1 MVHDFIGKN
10 ESGGNVDDTEP
21 HLSIYMKRLSQLA
34 PAAALGASL
43 FIACFA
49 EAGAK
54 SSLAPLE
61 PVPSAGQ
68 LAWHDMEM
76 YAFVHFTI
84 NTFTGKEWGY
94 GDEKPELFNPSDF
107 DADDLVRT
115 LAEAGMKGVVLT
127 CKHHDGF
134 CLWPTRT
141 TRHSVASSPWKQGK
155 GDVVKDVSRA
165 CKKYGLKFGIY
176 LSPWDRNAVSYGT
189 PEYIRMY
196 REQLKELSTGY
207 GPLFLAW
214 FDGAN
219 GGDGYY
225 GGAREKR
232 SIDRSTYYQWNKTW
246 GELKKRQPRAV
257 VFSDVGPDLRWV
269 GNESGYAGYPCWA
282 TYTPVPLQAGTEP
295 APGTVRYQLGT
306 EGTVNG
312 KYWIP
317 AEVDVSIRPGWFWHE
332 HENSR
337 VRTPENLLN
346 LYFNSVGRG
355 ANLNLNVPPDRRG
368 RIHEEDKKS
377 LSGFRA
383 LLDELYSRNF
393 ASGARAEA
401 SSSTNGYG
409 AKWVLD
415 RKRATYWAA
424 GPKDAQPSVT
434 LKLPETSTFD
444 VIRLAEPVQL
454 GQRIRKFRVDVR
466 EDGRFVKWVEGS
478 SVGARVILKGKPVTT
493 DEVRVVLED
502 SKAVPAL
509 CEVSLW
515 KYPVLLHAP
524 EIKGNRDGRVTLAST
539 AGAVTRYTT
548 DGSDPGPDSPVYE
561 KPFML
566 PSGGTVKAVS
576 EYRGKSSSVATSVI
590 PVPTRDW
597 KVLAGERRASAP
609 ELAFDG
615 DPATLWHT
623 HAAQG
628 ELPPPQA
635 LDIDM
640 GREVNVA
647 AVIYTPRRNSARGTI
662 DRYAV
667 YLSRDGKDWGAPVA
681 EGEFSNIRANPVPQ
695 RIDLKAPVRS
705 RYLRFV
711 GKRVLEGS
719 HVAVGELGVVEK

>member
-1 MVHDFIGKN
+1 MRRLIRWV
-10 ESGGNVDDTEP
+10 S
-21 HLSIYMKRLSQLA
+21 LSVLMGIWA
-34 PAAALGASL
+34 CAST
-43 FIACFA
+43 AA
-49 EAGAK
+49 EAGTK
-54 SSLAPLE
+54 NSLAPLE
-61 PVPSAGQ
+61 PVPSPGQ

-115 LAEAGMKGVVLT
+115 LADAGLKGVVLT

-141 TRHSVASSPWKQGK
+141 TRHSIASSPWKQGK
-155 GDVVKDVSRA
+155 GDVVKDVSQA
-165 CKKYGLKFGIY
+165 CKKYGLKFGVY
-176 LSPWDRNAVSYGT
+176 LSPWDRNAASYGT
-189 PEYIRMY
+189 PEYVSMY

-232 SIDRSTYYQWNKTW
+232 SIDRSTYYQWNRTW

-257 VFSDVGPDLRWV
+257 IFSDVGPDLRWV

-306 EGTVNG
+306 EGAVDG

-377 LSGFRA
+377 LAGFRA

-401 SSSTNGYG
+401 SSSANGYG

-424 GPKDAQPSVT
+424 GPGDIHPTVT
-434 LKLPETSTFD
+434 LKLPEMSTFD

-454 GQRIRKFRVDVR
+454 GQRIRRFRVDVH
-466 EDGRFVKWVEGS
+466 EKGRFVKWVEGS

-502 SKAVPAL
+502 SRAVPAL

-524 EIKGNRDGRVTLAST
+524 EIKGNRDGQVTLAAT

-548 DGSDPGPDSPVYE
+548 DGSEPGPDSPVYE

-576 EYRGKSSSVATSVI
+576 EYRGKTSSVAASVI
-590 PVPTRDW
+590 PVSTRDW
-597 KVLAGERRASAP
+597 NVLAGERRASAP

-623 HAAQG
+623 HAAQR

-647 AVIYTPRRNSARGTI
+647 AVIYTPRMDSARGTI
-662 DRYAV
+662 DQYAV
-667 YLSRDGKDWGAPVA
+667 YLSRDGKDWGTPVA

-695 RIDLKAPVRS
+695 RIDLKAPGKS
-705 RYLRFV
+705 RYLRFI

>member
-115 LAEAGMKGVVLT
+115 LADAGMKGVVLT

-176 LSPWDRNAVSYGT
+176 LSPWDRNAASYGT

-225 GGAREKR
+225 GGAREKH

-306 EGTVNG
+306 EGTVDG

-415 RKRATYWAA
+415 RKRTTYWAA

-454 GQRIRKFRVDVR
+454 GQRIRKFRVEVR

-662 DRYAV
+662 DQYAV

>member
-1 MVHDFIGKN
+1 
-10 ESGGNVDDTEP
+10 
-21 HLSIYMKRLSQLA
+21 MKRLSQLT
-34 PAAALGASL
+34 PAAVLGASL
-43 FIACFA
+43 FAACFA
-49 EAGAK
+49 EAGPGNGV
-54 SSLAPLE
+54 APLA

-107 DADDLVRT
+107 DAEDLVKT
-115 LAEAGMKGVVLT
+115 LADAGLKGVVLT

-141 TRHSVASSPWKQGK
+141 TRHSIASSPWKQGK
-155 GDVVKDVSRA
+155 GDVVKEVSRA
-165 CKKYGLKFGIY
+165 CKKYGLKFGVY
-176 LSPWDRNAVSYGT
+176 LSPWDRNAASYGT

-207 GPLFLAW
+207 GPIFLAW

-232 SIDRSTYYQWNKTW
+232 SIDRSTYYQWKTTW
-246 GELKKRQPRAV
+246 GELKKRQPLAV

-282 TYTPVPLQAGTEP
+282 TYTPVPLQPGTEP
-295 APGTVRYQLGT
+295 APGTVRYQLGR
-306 EGTVNG
+306 EGTVDG

-337 VRTPENLLN
+337 VRTPENLLD

-377 LSGFRA
+377 LAGFRA

-401 SSSTNGYG
+401 SSTTGGYG

-424 GPKDAQPSVT
+424 GPEDARPSVT
-434 LKLPETSTFD
+434 LKLPETAAFD

-466 EDGRFVKWVEGS
+466 ENEQFVKWVEGS
-478 SVGARVILKGKPVTT
+478 SIGARAILKGKPVTT
-493 DEVRVVLED
+493 DEVRVVVED
-502 SKAVPAL
+502 SKALPAL

-524 EIKGNRDGRVTLAST
+524 EIKGNRDGQVTLAAT

-561 KPFML
+561 KPFTL
-566 PSGGTVKAVS
+566 PAGGTVKAVS
-576 EYRGKSSSVATSVI
+576 EYRGKASSVAACVI
-590 PVPTRDW
+590 PVPTRNW
-597 KVLAGERRASAP
+597 KALAGERKASAP
-609 ELAFDG
+609 ELAFDE

-647 AVIYTPRRNSARGTI
+647 AVVYTPRRDSARGTI

-711 GKRVLEGS
+711 GKRALEGS
-719 HVAVGELGVVEK
+719 HVAVAELGVVEK

>member
-1 MVHDFIGKN
+1 
-10 ESGGNVDDTEP
+10 
-21 HLSIYMKRLSQLA
+21 MKRLSQLT
-34 PAAALGASL
+34 PAAALGAFL
-43 FIACFA
+43 FAACFP
-49 EAGAK
+49 EAAAK
-54 SSLAPLE
+54 DALAPLA

-107 DADDLVRT
+107 DADDLVKT
-115 LAEAGMKGVVLT
+115 LADAGLKGVVLT

-176 LSPWDRNAVSYGT
+176 LSPWDRNASSYGT

-232 SIDRSTYYQWNKTW
+232 SIDRSTYYQWKTTW

-306 EGTVNG
+306 EGTVDG

-377 LSGFRA
+377 LAGFRA

-393 ASGARAEA
+393 ASGAQAQA
-401 SSSTNGYG
+401 SSAIKGYG
-409 AKWVLD
+409 AKWILD
-415 RKRATYWAA
+415 RKRTTYWAA
-424 GPKDAQPSVT
+424 GPEDAQPSVT
-434 LKLPETSTFD
+434 LKLPEMSAFD

-466 EDGRFVKWVEGS
+466 ENGRFVKWVEGS

-493 DEVRVVLED
+493 DEVRVVVED

-509 CEVSLW
+509 SEVSLW

-524 EIKGNRDGRVTLAST
+524 EIKGDRDGQVTLSAA
-539 AGAVTRYTT
+539 AGTVTRYTT
-548 DGSDPGPDSPVYE
+548 DGSDPSPDSPVYE

-576 EYRGKSSSVATSVI
+576 EYRGKVSSVAASVI
-590 PVPTRDW
+590 PVPVRDW
-597 KVLAGERRASAP
+597 KALAGERKASAP

-640 GREVNVA
+640 GREVNAA
-647 AVIYTPRRNSARGTI
+647 AVIYTPRRDSARGTI
-662 DRYAV
+662 DQYAV
-667 YLSRDGKDWGAPVA
+667 YLSRDGKDWGVPVA

-695 RIDLKAPVRS
+695 RIDLKAPVRA

-719 HVAVGELGVVEK
+719 HVAVAELGVVEK

>member
-49 EAGAK
+49 EAGVK

-115 LAEAGMKGVVLT
+115 LADAGMKGVVLT

-176 LSPWDRNAVSYGT
+176 LSPWDRNAASYGT

-232 SIDRSTYYQWNKTW
+232 SIDRSTYYQWKKTW

-306 EGTVNG
+306 EGTVDG

-377 LSGFRA
+377 LSGFRV

-415 RKRATYWAA
+415 RKRTTYWAA

-662 DRYAV
+662 DQYAV

>member
-1 MVHDFIGKN
+1 
-10 ESGGNVDDTEP
+10 
-21 HLSIYMKRLSQLA
+21 MKRLSQLT
-34 PAAALGASL
+34 PAAALGAFL
-43 FIACFA
+43 FAACFP
-49 EAGAK
+49 EAAAK
-54 SSLAPLE
+54 DALAPLA

-107 DADDLVRT
+107 DADDLVKT
-115 LAEAGMKGVVLT
+115 LAAAGLKGVVLT

-176 LSPWDRNAVSYGT
+176 LSPWDRNASSYGT

-232 SIDRSTYYQWNKTW
+232 SIDRSTYYQWKTTW

-306 EGTVNG
+306 EGTVDG

-377 LSGFRA
+377 LAGFRA

-393 ASGARAEA
+393 ASGARAQA
-401 SSSTNGYG
+401 SSAIKGYG

-415 RKRATYWAA
+415 RKRTTYWAA
-424 GPKDAQPSVT
+424 GPEDAQPSVT
-434 LKLPETSTFD
+434 LKLPEMSAFD

-466 EDGRFVKWVEGS
+466 ENGRFVKWVEGS

-493 DEVRVVLED
+493 DEVRVVVED

-509 CEVSLW
+509 SEVSLW

-524 EIKGNRDGRVTLAST
+524 EIKGDRDGQVTLSAA
-539 AGAVTRYTT
+539 AGTVTRYTT
-548 DGSDPGPDSPVYE
+548 DGSDPSPDSPVYE

-576 EYRGKSSSVATSVI
+576 EYRGKVSSVATSVI
-590 PVPTRDW
+590 PVPVRDW
-597 KVLAGERRASAP
+597 KVLAGERKASAP

-623 HAAQG
+623 HTAQG

-640 GREVNVA
+640 GREVNAA
-647 AVIYTPRRNSARGTI
+647 AVIYTPRRDSARGTI
-662 DRYAV
+662 DQYAV
-667 YLSRDGKDWGAPVA
+667 YLSRDGKDWGVPVA

-695 RIDLKAPVRS
+695 RIDLKAPARA

-719 HVAVGELGVVEK
+719 HVAVAELGVVEK

>member
-1 MVHDFIGKN
+1 MI
-10 ESGGNVDDTEP
+10 
-21 HLSIYMKRLSQLA
+21 IWA
-34 PAAALGASL
+34 CAAMA
-43 FIACFA
+43 A
-49 EAGAK
+49 EAGGKNA
-54 SSLAPLE
+54 LTPLK

-94 GDEKPELFNPSDF
+94 GDEKPELFHPSDF
-107 DADDLVRT
+107 DADDLVKT
-115 LAEAGMKGVVLT
+115 LADTGFKGVVLT

-134 CLWPTRT
+134 CLWPTGT
-141 TRHSVASSPWKQGK
+141 TKHSIASSPWKNGK
-155 GDVVKDVSRA
+155 GDIVKDISRA
-165 CKKYGLKFGIY
+165 CRKYGLKFGIY
-176 LSPWDRNAVSYGT
+176 LSPWDRNASSYGT
-189 PEYIRMY
+189 PEYINMY
-196 REQLKELSTGY
+196 RRQLKELATGY
-207 GPLFLAW
+207 GPIFLAW

-219 GGDGYY
+219 GGDGFY

-232 SIDRSTYYQWNKTW
+232 SIDRSTYYQWKTTW
-246 GELKKRQPRAV
+246 GELKKRQPNAV
-257 VFSDVGPDLRWV
+257 IFSDVGPDVRWV
-269 GNESGYAGYPCWA
+269 GNESGHAGYPCWA
-282 TYTPVPLQAGTEP
+282 TYTPVSLRAGAEP

-306 EGTVNG
+306 EGTVDG

-377 LSGFRA
+377 LAGFRT
-383 LLDELYSRNF
+383 LLNELYSRNF
-393 ASGARAEA
+393 ASGASAD
-401 SSSTNGYG
+401 SSSSLNGYK

-415 RKRATYWAA
+415 RKRTTYWAA
-424 GPKDAQPSVT
+424 APGDAEPSVS
-434 LKLPETSTFD
+434 LKLPQVSTFD

-454 GQRIRKFRVDVR
+454 GQRIRQFRVDVR
-466 EDGRFVKWVEGS
+466 ENGKFVKWMEGS
-478 SVGARVILKGKPVTT
+478 SIGARVMLRGKPVTT
-493 DEVRVVLED
+493 DELRVVIEE

-524 EIKGNRDGRVTLAST
+524 EIKGNRDGLVMLT
-539 AGAVTRYTT
+539 ATSGAVTRYTT
-548 DGSDPGPDSPVYE
+548 DGSEPGPDSPVYE
-561 KPFML
+561 KPFTL

-576 EYRGKSSSVATSVI
+576 EYRGKMSSVTTCVLFI
-590 PVPTRDW
+590 PTRNW
-597 KVLAGERRASAP
+597 KVLAGERNASAP

-615 DPATLWHT
+615 DPETLWHT
-623 HAAQG
+623 HGAQG

-647 AVIYTPRRNSARGTI
+647 AVVYTPRRNSGRGTI
-662 DRYAV
+662 DQYAV
-667 YLSRDGKDWGAPVA
+667 YFSRDGKDWGSAVA

-695 RIDLKAPVRS
+695 RIDLKAPVKA

-711 GKRVLEGS
+711 GKRALEGN
-719 HVAVGELGVVEK
+719 HVAVAELGVVEK

>member
-21 HLSIYMKRLSQLA
+21 HLSTYMKRLSQLA

-115 LAEAGMKGVVLT
+115 LADAGMKGVVLT

-176 LSPWDRNAVSYGT
+176 LSPWDRNAASYGT

-306 EGTVNG
+306 EGTVDG

-415 RKRATYWAA
+415 RKRTTYWAA

-524 EIKGNRDGRVTLAST
+524 EIKGNRDGRVTLAAT
-539 AGAVTRYTT
+539 AGAVTWYTT

-662 DRYAV
+662 DQYAV

-695 RIDLKAPVRS
+695 RIDLKAPVKS